1 MAVFSEK
8 IIDCCYS
15 NPELTSVEILW
26 EPDDPAYL
34 EKGIEIMSHH
44 LSVDE
49 DDGQFQ
55 DLLKEW
61 SYEQIDES
69 TKARNAQYRDEF
81 RRVLLKSEGRTGPDL
96 VQGSLNMLFEF
107 DPENNDHKD
116 VLFKMKLKMFEQDAV
131 KNSVKRKGKTE
142 IRKAGTPVE
151 AIKAYA
157 AFF

>member
-1 MAVFSEK
+1 
-8 IIDCCYS
+8 
-15 NPELTSVEILW
+15 
-26 EPDDPAYL
+26 
-34 EKGIEIMSHH
+34 
-44 LSVDE
+44 
-49 DDGQFQ
+49 
-55 DLLKEW
+55 
-61 SYEQIDES
+61 
-69 TKARNAQYRDEF
+69 
-81 RRVLLKSEGRTGPDL
+81 
-96 VQGSLNMLFEF
+96 MLFEF